1 MPDLTFDFKWYRHA
15 GGYRLIP
22 AKPIPL
28 RRGQSIL
35 DARLGDIQP
44 ARIVPN
50 GGPLRSY
57 QPLDEFEN
65 LFEQFIRVAK
75 SEDGVLEFVKRFGP
89 LTHGGLRKGGE
100 DVPPIIEA
108 VKEMSE
114 VLRGRIIAMPLE
126 PLNVMIITDDEQRLR
141 LKVGPRCLLDAL
153 WLQLAQASG
162 SATFRVCRNCR
173 EPFVAGPKGN
183 RRGDAKFCSDE
194 CRIEFNSLQRSRKER

>member
-1 MPDLTFDFKWYRHA
+1 MPDLTFDFKWYKHA

-22 AKPIPL
+22 AKLP
-28 RRGQSIL
+28 RGSAMN
-35 DARLGDIQP
+35 ARPDDIQP
-44 ARIVPN
+44 ARIVPE
-50 GGPLRSY
+50 GGPLHSY
-57 QPLDEFEN
+57 RPLDEFEN
-65 LFEQFIRVAK
+65 LFEHFIRVAK
-75 SEDGVLEFVKRFGP
+75 SEVGVLEFVKRFGP

-100 DVPPIIEA
+100 EVSPIIDA
-108 VKEMSE
+108 VNEMRE
-114 VLRGRIIAMPLE
+114 VQRGRIIATPLE

-162 SATFRVCRNCR
+162 SATFRECRNCR